1 MPEALFRA
9 GEVAFTPV
17 FQANFLTVPGTILY
31 NQANCRIFGNH
42 RRGSAE
48 FFQFQQ
54 ARPVEAQTDRLL
66 LSDCLKRNAADEE
79 SQSLDYKNLLP
90 GRAALD
96 SEYRASAGK
105 CSISTETRSV
115 FSFSTLRNSALRLFP
130 DAIRVSSKADFSFSH
145 CRIAASTRSISGCLR
160 ERSSCCLF
168 RIIEIASAIVSAP
181 DRTISAFPADGKAAD
196 IVESYKLSVISYNY
210 FPETGV

>member
-1 MPEALFRA
+1 MEQSFIAQKLDIHLLLPEIHNTFNIFIRAKYHQVPLKYIHWYRLKLVTNVTGSLLRA

-31 NQANCRIFGNH
+31 NQANYRIFGNH

-66 LSDCLKRNAADEE
+66 LPGCLKRNAADEE

-90 GRAALD
+90 AAALD
-96 SEYRASAGK
+96 SEYRAS
-105 CSISTETRSV
+105 
-115 FSFSTLRNSALRLFP
+115 P
-130 DAIRVSSKADFSFSH
+130 
-145 CRIAASTRSISGCLR
+145 
-160 ERSSCCLF
+160 
-168 RIIEIASAIVSAP
+168 ASAPSRQKHVPFFHSAHSG
-181 DRTISAFPADGKAAD
+181 IQH
-196 IVESYKLSVISYNY
+196 
-210 FPETGV
+210 

>member
-9 GEVAFTPV
+9 GGVAFTPV

-66 LSDCLKRNAADEE
+66 LPDCLKRNAADEE
-79 SQSLDYKNLLP
+79 SQSLDY
-90 GRAALD
+90 
-96 SEYRASAGK
+96 
-105 CSISTETRSV
+105 
-115 FSFSTLRNSALRLFP
+115 
-130 DAIRVSSKADFSFSH
+130 
-145 CRIAASTRSISGCLR
+145 
-160 ERSSCCLF
+160 
-168 RIIEIASAIVSAP
+168 
-181 DRTISAFPADGKAAD
+181 
-196 IVESYKLSVISYNY
+196 
-210 FPETGV
+210 